1 MFVVGGIA
9 PQQATRNS
17 KQEGPYKG
25 EVMNI
30 ENETILIAGA
40 NRGIGPALVN
50 EGLRRG
56 AAYKSF
62 RGCGSGRRVTAA
74 RMPI

>member
-1 MFVVGGIA
+1 
-9 PQQATRNS
+9 
-17 KQEGPYKG
+17 
-25 EVMNI
+25 MNI

-62 RGCGSGRRVTAA
+62 RGCSRGRRVTAA